1 MKVAVLGT
9 GMVGQAL
16 AGKLA
21 ELNHAVTIGTRDPK
35 ATLARTTPDGM
46 GTPPLKGWLDQHAQ
60 VKLATFAEAA
70 AGAELLVNATSG
82 RGALEALQSAK
93 AHLDGKV
100 LVDISNP
107 LDFSKGMPPTLSVC
121 NTDSLGEQLQ
131 RAFPTLKVVKTL
143 NTVNANLMVNPKLLA
158 GGEHT
163 MLLCGDDAAA
173 KSQVT
178 ALLKSFGW
186 SDVLDLGGIANARA
200 SEMYLAT
207 WVRLYGTLKT
217 PMFSIKVV
225 R

>member
-21 ELNHAVTIGTRDPK
+21 ELGHAVTMGTRDPK
-35 ATLARTTPDGM
+35 ATLARTAPDGM
-46 GTPPLKGWLDQHAQ
+46 GTAPLKGFLDAHPQ
-60 VKLATFAEAA
+60 VKLATFADAA

-82 RGALEALQSAK
+82 RGALEALQLAK
-93 AHLDGKV
+93 EHLAGKV
-100 LVDISNP
+100 LIDISNP
-107 LDFSKGMPPTLSVC
+107 LDFSKGMPPTLTVC

-131 RAFPTLKVVKTL
+131 RAFPALKVVKTL
-143 NTVNANLMVNPKLLA
+143 NTVNAHLMVNPTALA
-158 GGEHT
+158 GGAHT
-163 MLLCGDDAAA
+163 MFVCGDDAAA
-173 KSQVT
+173 KQQVT
-178 ALLKSFGW
+178 GLLQRFGW
-186 SDVLDLGGIANARA
+186 TDVLDLGGIANARA
-200 SEMYLAT
+200 TEMYLAT